1 MVTCPIF
8 YLSLLVFS
16 YRIMCD
22 FGGSVPVRCTEDSM
36 GDNNT
41 VLLFV
46 LEYLGKVSISPEDEF
61 ESYEQLQVM
70 AKKIR
75 KRLIGNA
82 GRGNVL
88 LRCLD
93 CVSNR

>member
-1 MVTCPIF
+1 
-8 YLSLLVFS
+8 
-16 YRIMCD
+16 
-22 FGGSVPVRCTEDSM
+22 M

-93 CVSNR
+93 CASIEIEPEWKKDMKCLKWMFDTKTGERNLQPK

>member
-1 MVTCPIF
+1 
-8 YLSLLVFS
+8 LS
-16 YRIMCD
+16 
-22 FGGSVPVRCTEDSM
+22 T
-36 GDNNT
+36 
-41 VLLFV
+41 
-46 LEYLGKVSISPEDEF
+46 SPEDKF

-93 CVSNR
+93 CASIEIESEWKKDMKCLKWMFDTKTGERNLQSK